1 MSADPAGGPQVITS
15 ATARVFFALWP
26 PAALSAQLAEVAR
39 TTAGQFGGRP
49 TRRETI
55 HLTLAFLGEVAESRL
70 PELLGIARRIK
81 GAAFDL
87 QIDHLGF
94 WAHNHLLWAG
104 CTSMPAALQ
113 RLVGDVHNALI
124 PAGFRPDTG
133 GHGFT
138 PHLSLLRRVPVARA
152 PSSGRCVAP
161 LQVPA
166 WACRSF
172 VLVRSL
178 LSSQGPDYRILGE
191 FPLAPSGLEP
201 A

>member
-1 MSADPAGGPQVITS
+1 M
-15 ATARVFFALWP
+15 
-26 PAALSAQLAEVAR
+26 
-39 TTAGQFGGRP
+39 AGQFGGRP

-55 HLTLAFLGEVAESRL
+55 HLTLAFLGEIAESRL
-70 PELLGIARRIK
+70 PELLVIARRIK

-94 WAHNHLLWAG
+94 WGHNHLLWAG
-104 CTSMPAALQ
+104 CASAPAALQ
-113 RLVGDVHNALI
+113 GLVGDLHDALL
-124 PAGFRPDTG
+124 PAGFRVDTG

-152 PSSGRCVAP
+152 PLPATLVRP
-161 LQVPA
+161 LLVSR

-178 LSSQGPDYRILGE
+178 LSSQGPDYRVLGE
-191 FPLAPSGLEP
+191 FPLALSEVES